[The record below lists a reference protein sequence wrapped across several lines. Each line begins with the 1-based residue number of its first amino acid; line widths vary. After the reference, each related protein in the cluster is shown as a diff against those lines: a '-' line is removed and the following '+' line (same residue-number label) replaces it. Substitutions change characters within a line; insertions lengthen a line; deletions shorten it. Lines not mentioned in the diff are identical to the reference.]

1 MESLTPK
8 QCFLQSFER
17 CIKHQRFIPDFYDHF
32 LSTSDAVRKRF
43 QYTNFEQQNKMML
56 RSLRLAAAATEGN
69 PESLRELKE
78 RAETHDR
85 HHLNISP
92 RHYDAWL
99 ESVIATASKYDYK
112 WDKSIE
118 NSWRTVLGYV
128 VNYMVK
134 RY

>member
-1 MESLTPK
+1 MQSMTPRES
-8 QCFLQSFER
+8 FLQSLER

-32 LSTSDAVRKRF
+32 LSTSDEIRKKF
-43 QYTNFEQQNKMML
+43 QHTNFAQQNKML
-56 RSLRLAAAATEGN
+56 LHSLRLAAGATEGN

-85 HHLNISP
+85 HHLNITP
-92 RHYDAWL
+92 QLYEAWMD
-99 ESVIATASKYDYK
+99 SVIATASKFDYK
-112 WDKSIE
+112 WNESIE